1 MDTKNVPQ
9 QPAVDSAEQL
19 PMKEALAALEDFRI
33 THPKE
38 IGSVLRQLMSR
49 KDFLAVECSNRP
61 HRIVT
66 RILDV
71 DQNAGFFIYDCSVDQ
86 SHNRFLLES
95 EESYFSATQDGV
107 RVQFVSGRPEQH
119 EFEGAFAFRSQ
130 LPESLYRMQRREFFR
145 VETPLMEPYRCTA
158 NLPDKRQ
165 VILDI
170 YDLSLNGVGLRSKD
184 PTLGGLPIGTLL
196 SKAVLDCN
204 KLGMLEVDLKIT
216 YLKNVRDHLAPIY
229 HFGCRFEKFAK
240 SKEPVLQRMI
250 NFLELARRGRKD

>member
-1 MDTKNVPQ
+1 MNKKNSPQ
-9 QPAVDSAEQL
+9 PPVSHSSESQSVSDPF
-19 PMKEALAALEDFRI
+19 AALDDFRI

-38 IGSVLRQLMSR
+38 IGAVLRQLMQR

-71 DQNAGFFIYDCSVDQ
+71 DQNAGVFIYDCSADQ
-86 SHNRFLLES
+86 TYNRFLLES

-119 EFEGAFAFRSQ
+119 EFEGTFAFRSR

-158 NLPDKRQ
+158 QLPDKRP
-165 VILDI
+165 VVFDI

-184 PTLGGLPIGTLL
+184 PILGGLPIGALL
-196 SKAVLDCN
+196 SKAVLDCS
-204 KLGMLEVDLKIT
+204 KLGTMETDLKIT
-216 YLKNVRDHLAPIY
+216 YLHNIRGHNDPIY
-229 HFGCRFEKFAK
+229 HFGCRFQGFAR

-250 NFLELARRGRKD
+250 NYLELARRGRRD

>member
-1 MDTKNVPQ
+1 MSD
-9 QPAVDSAEQL
+9 
-19 PMKEALAALEDFRI
+19 ALAALEDFRI

-38 IGSVLRQLMSR
+38 IGNVLRQLMRR

-71 DQNAGFFIYDCSVDQ
+71 DQDAGVFIYDCSADQ
-86 SHNRFLLES
+86 TYNRFLLES

-107 RVQFVSGRPEQH
+107 RIQFVGARPEQH
-119 EFEGAFAFRSQ
+119 EFEGAFAFRSS

-158 NLPDKRQ
+158 QLPDKRQ
-165 VILDI
+165 VSFDI

-184 PTLGGLPIGTLL
+184 PILGNLPIGTLL
-196 SKAVLDCN
+196 SKAVLDCS
-204 KLGMLEVDLKIT
+204 KLGTMETDLKIT
-216 YLKNVRDHLAPIY
+216 YLNNIRNHSDPIY
-229 HFGCRFEKFAK
+229 HFGCRFVGFSKA
-240 SKEPVLQRMI
+240 KEPVLQRMI
-250 NFLELARRGRKD
+250 NYLELARRGRRD